1 MMSFFEVP
9 LSLSARAV
17 PTIVHRAVLLPA
29 AAARSRLY
37 RSEVDDRERCRAA
50 APPPELAGG
59 VLMVAAGGG
68 RRQPS
73 SPPRCGN

>member
-29 AAARSRLY
+29 AATARRLCLARSTIVNDAELLPRLL
-37 RSEVDDRERCRAA
+37 SLRAA
-50 APPPELAGG
+50 
-59 VLMVAAGGG
+59 
-68 RRQPS
+68 
-73 SPPRCGN
+73 C